1 MENLKRR
8 LLTEIKKGERV
19 FIADNAKVFGEIIFG
34 DDVSIWYNV
43 VIRADVEKVVIGKCS
58 NVQDGTVIH
67 VTKDK
72 YPTNI
77 GDYVTIGHNA
87 TLHGCIIRN
96 NVLIGIASTILDNSI
111 IEENCIVAAGSLI
124 PPNKTFPPNSLIMG
138 NPARVVKTLSEK
150 DIQDIRNYAERYVG
164 YKNIYLELD
173 IK

>member
-1 MENLKRR
+1 MDNLKRR
-8 LLTEIKKGERV
+8 LLSEIKKGERV
-19 FIADNAKVFGEIIFG
+19 FIADTAKVFGEIIVG

-72 YPTNI
+72 YPTSI
-77 GDYVTIGHNA
+77 GEYVTIGHNA
-87 TLHGCIIRN
+87 TLHGCTIRN

-124 PPNKTFPPNSLIMG
+124 PPNKIFPPNSLIMG
-138 NPARVVKTLSEK
+138 NPAKVVKTLSEK
-150 DIQDIRNYAERYVG
+150 DVVDIRNYAERYVG
-164 YKNIYLELD
+164 YKNTYLELD